1 MQKYGMCLV
10 IHRLL
15 KPLSGR
21 NKEMMRHAVV
31 HVNGAAYHDCQ
42 GIVIAGTLPVLELL
56 AWLRGTSRSAKEA
69 RQHDG
74 CTA

>member
-10 IHRLL
+10 IHRLS

-21 NKEMMRHAVV
+21 NKEVMRHAVV

-42 GIVIAGTLPVLELL
+42 GIVTLPVLELL